1 MEAIRMIPSIV
12 IGLVVAGVV
21 VSAGLKAIGS
31 FKSTLTSDSQEFN
44 ASGDTIRGIS
54 EISNQF
60 STIGIIA
67 AMVIILMM
75 IGGLTAYFG
84 LR

>member
-1 MEAIRMIPSIV
+1 MEAIRMIPAVV

-21 VSAGLKAIGS
+21 TAAGLKAIGS
-31 FKSTLTSDSQEFN
+31 FKSTLTSDSLEYN
-44 ASGDTIRGIS
+44 ASEDTMKGIS

-67 AMVIILMM
+67 AMVIILML